1 MFLFTETWAL
11 SRWESILQ
19 LTPKAGATYE
29 ERRHEILLKLC
40 GRQTSTVRFIE
51 WLVNQ
56 YTDIRTGSKIL
67 EDNANY
73 RFTVQ
78 IKGLIADKPGLKKA
92 IETYKPAHLGY
103 GFLYVITDRDLHDEP
118 IGDLSRS
125 RAMNSSRASVRGS
138 ATSSPT
144 ETR

>member
-1 MFLFTETWAL
+1 MSWLRTDPVDIGKYLPDFLQSEEDFRNVLTVESSEHERQRLIIADLLDQMFLFTETWAL

-78 IKGLIADKPGLKKA
+78 IKGLIADKP
-92 IETYKPAHLGY
+92 
-103 GFLYVITDRDLHDEP
+103 
-118 IGDLSRS
+118 
-125 RAMNSSRASVRGS
+125 
-138 ATSSPT
+138 
-144 ETR
+144 